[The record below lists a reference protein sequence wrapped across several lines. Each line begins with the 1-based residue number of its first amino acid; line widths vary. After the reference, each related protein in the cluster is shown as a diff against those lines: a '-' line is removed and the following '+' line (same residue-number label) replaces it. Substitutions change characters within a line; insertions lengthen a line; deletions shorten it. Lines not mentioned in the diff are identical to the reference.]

1 MSEVTKAVPPF
12 AKLTGDKYDAARD
25 EISLAFDGQDGAA
38 YSIRFPAT
46 LAPTLTVRIMTRAA
60 ERSVEQEK
68 PQPMYPLRVE
78 SATPLQTSDGTP
90 VLGLHMPGNVLLT
103 LAFPPE
109 ALQTMKLAIA
119 DLLASLE
126 APPAG
131 GRRH

>member
-1 MSEVTKAVPPF
+1 MITKAVPPF
-12 AKLTGDKYDAARD
+12 AKLAGDKYDAASD

-46 LAPTLTVRIMTRAA
+46 LAPTLTMRIMSRAA

-78 SATPLQTSDGTP
+78 SATPMQAPDGTP

-103 LAFPPE
+103 LKFPPE

-119 DLLASLE
+119 DLSASLE
-126 APPAG
+126 APPEG
-131 GRRH
+131 GRLQ